1 MKNKVFLVSPEA
13 PEPPAAKVEEGVQL
27 SAKAGGLRLG
37 ILENGK
43 GNSDHLL
50 RFVADRLQK
59 AVPVDSLVWVRKH
72 SMSHPAEEE
81 MYAKLAAETDFVVSA
96 IAD

>member
-1 MKNKVFLVSPEA
+1 MKSKVFLVSPEA
-13 PEPPAAKVEEGVQL
+13 PEPPAAKVDDSAL
-27 SAKAGGLRLG
+27 APAKAGGLRLG

-59 AVPVDSLVWVRKH
+59 AVEVASVVWVRKE
-72 SMSHPAEEE
+72 SMSHPADEA
-81 MYAKLAAETDFVVSA
+81 MYARLAADTDFVVSA